1 VIPWLVFGLIIVP
14 LLVVS
19 FVASRRRTAAFEQP
33 THADA
38 QARAEMEREFADAE
52 AYQEKWREEDKERYH
67 QEHIP

>member
-14 LLVVS
+14 LLVVA

-33 THADA
+33 THEDA
-38 QARAEMEREFADAE
+38 KARAELEREFADAE